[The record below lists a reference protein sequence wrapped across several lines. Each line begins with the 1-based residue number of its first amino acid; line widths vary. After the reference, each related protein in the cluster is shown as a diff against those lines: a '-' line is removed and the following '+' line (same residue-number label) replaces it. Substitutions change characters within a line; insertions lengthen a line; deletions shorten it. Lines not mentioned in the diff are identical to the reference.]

1 MKLAGT
7 ENEDLIAEIRRR
19 YRVADMM
26 ITMHSILRDTYSFR
40 TIVLDS
46 AIFLSSIVIAA
57 LAFVDPDLLDWLPW
71 AADST
76 RIMIGLVAV
85 FTFFIGLVSA
95 RVDWK
100 GKSDAHARAAAAY
113 TQAKFKLNPTDS
125 ELNEEEIRRTLLQY
139 EEIARTTITVP
150 DSKFL
155 RLKAE
160 HYMKIS
166 LSRILDRFPAASI
179 RLTRLRLRLRHSRNA
194 WAEKEDS
201 S

>member
-1 MKLAGT
+1 MAST
-7 ENEDLIAEIRRR
+7 ENENLIAEIRRR

-40 TIVLDS
+40 AIVLDS
-46 AIFLSSIVIAA
+46 AIFLSSIIIAA

-76 RIMIGLVAV
+76 RIVIGLVAV

-100 GKSDAHARAAAAY
+100 SKSDAHARAAGAY
-113 TQAKFKLNPTDS
+113 TQAKFRLNPRDS
-125 ELNEEEIRRTLLQY
+125 ELNEVEIRRILSQY